1 MEERLLGDYRIFRVV
16 EVMQDTD
23 HGPRKR
29 FVIRHPGAAVIIP
42 ILDDGRI
49 CLIENFRIA
58 FNKTLIELPAG
69 TLEPGEDPAETARR
83 ELAEET
89 GYRAASIEPLTTIY
103 SSPGVFDEQM
113 HLYVATGLTP
123 GETAL
128 EIGEQIVTRLT
139 PWREALD
146 MVLSNQIEDGKTVAG
161 LLAAHA
167 KGLFEGK
174 GR

>member
-1 MEERLLGDYRIFRVV
+1 MDEQLMGDYRIFRVV
-16 EVMQDTD
+16 KTVEETD
-23 HGPRKR
+23 RGSRER
-29 FVIRHPGAAVIIP
+29 FVARHPGAAVILP

-58 FNKTLIELPAG
+58 VNKRLIELPAG

-89 GYRAASIEPLTTIY
+89 GYRAESIEPLAQVY
-103 SSPGVFDEQM
+103 SSPGVFDERM
-113 HLYVATGLTP
+113 HLFVARGLAP

-128 EIGEQIVTRLT
+128 EVGEQIVTRPT

-146 MVLSNQIEDGKTVAG
+146 MVLSNEIEDSKTVVG
-161 LLAAHA
+161 LLSAQA
-167 KGLFEGK
+167 KGVFDG
-174 GR
+174 